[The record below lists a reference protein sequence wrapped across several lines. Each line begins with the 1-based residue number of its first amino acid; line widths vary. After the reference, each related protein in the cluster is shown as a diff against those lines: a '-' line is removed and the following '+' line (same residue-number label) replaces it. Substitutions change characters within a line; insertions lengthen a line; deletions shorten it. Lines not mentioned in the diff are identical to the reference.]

1 MNLGQFIDT
10 FKEAIAQRVVES
22 YPPLY
27 RPSENGHELPR
38 LLRKPL
44 GAQEDAIRGAA
55 LSLEAHRGTTVVGEM
70 GTGKTF
76 IAAAAAHLAGFKRIL
91 VLCPP
96 HLVPKWKREVEMT
109 VPGARAVIVKS
120 ITDLERLRLSTGSGP
135 LFAVMSREKA
145 KLSYRWMPAVI
156 QRWAVSKG
164 RLLRDEETVE
174 PFRVPCCPDCT
185 AQVVD
190 KDGVPL
196 TDADLNRRKH
206 TCAGCGSPL
215 WQADRSGPARYP
227 LADYVKHH
235 MKGFFDLLVGDE
247 VHEYKGRGSA
257 QGIAAGV
264 LADVC
269 GKSLSLS
276 GTLMGGY
283 SSTLFHLLYRFSPEI
298 RTDFGRSDEHR
309 WIQRY
314 GFEEHTVGKPD
325 DDSVED
331 GRFSRRRK
339 YRKVVRERPGLV
351 PSALFHIIGNTV
363 FLRLADVA
371 SGLPPY
377 DEQVMLSS
385 MDSEE
390 DATGY
395 SQRSAYNT
403 VYEELRLKLA
413 EALKAGSK
421 RLLATYLQTL
431 LAYPDGCTRGE
442 TVFDPRSGE
451 VIVQVPPLS
460 EEKLYPKEKALI
472 DMVAAERMEGRR
484 VLVYATH
491 TGTRDITERMD
502 DMLTRHGFRVAVMKA
517 DAVAPERREA
527 WVADRV
533 KQGIDVM
540 ICHPRLVQTGLDLID
555 FPTLIWYETD
565 YSVYV
570 MRQASRRSW
579 RIGQTRPVKVV
590 FMSYKNTLQADALKL
605 VAKKLQSSLAVEGEL
620 PEDGLAAYGDDGDDL
635 MMALARKIVSGDEE
649 EDETVEAVFAQA
661 RDAEAASEEYLVDDG
676 WKTVEIEPEAVE
688 VNGNGHHAGGIGPT
702 VELVLDNGHHGQRQ
716 WPCACPGQREWQRP
730 PRRGRGAAAVAVL
743 LGGVHGRGA
752 GEAEGP
758 GPQASARSHVPVRV
772 GAGNGTG
779 AGGGAGRRRAL
790 GCNTQGEVV
799 ARSAMASPC
808 TAMCAGFFAFQ
819 PARFMCA
826 ALFFCPFSGEV
837 LIPLLRSPSSASDG
851 PSGEA
856 ARNGQPIKRRLTLNL
871 ASTFQRWL
879 KVWRSRAFSMLRS
892 GQTAIDGEAG
902 ERERLIPR
910 CSAVPTR
917 AGSTFRAILSVPG

>member
-1 MNLGQFIDT
+1 MNLGDFIDT
-10 FKEAIAQRVVES
+10 YKEAISQRVVES

-27 RPSENGHELPR
+27 RPSENGGTLPR
-38 LLRKPL
+38 LLRTPL
-44 GAQEDAIRGAA
+44 GAQADAIRGAA

-76 IAAAAAHLAGFKRIL
+76 IAAAAAYMAGFKRIL
-91 VLCPP
+91 VLGPP

-120 ITDLERLRLSTGSGP
+120 ITDLERLRFSIGSGP

-145 KLSYRWMPAVI
+145 KLSYRWKAAVI
-156 QRWAVSKG
+156 ERWAVSRG
-164 RLLRDEETVE
+164 RLVRDEETGE
-174 PFRVPCCPDCT
+174 PFRVPCCPGCT

-196 TDADLNRRKH
+196 TDEDLNRRKR

-227 LADYVKHH
+227 LADYVKHR
-235 MKGFFDLLVGDE
+235 MRGFFDLLVGDE

-264 LADVC
+264 LADAC

-283 SSTLFHLLYRFSPEI
+283 SSTLFH
-298 RTDFGRSDEHR
+298 
-309 WIQRY
+309 
-314 GFEEHTVGKPD
+314 
-325 DDSVED
+325 
-331 GRFSRRRK
+331 
-339 YRKVVRERPGLV
+339 
-351 PSALFHIIGNTV
+351 IIANTV

-377 DEQVMLSS
+377 EEQVMLSS
-385 MDSEE
+385 MDSEA

-395 SQRSAYNT
+395 SQRSAYDT
-403 VYEELRLKLA
+403 VYEELRKELA

-451 VIVQVPPLS
+451 IIVQVPPLS
-460 EEKLYPKEKALI
+460 EERLYPKEKALV
-472 DMVAAERMEGRR
+472 DLVAAERMAGRR

-502 DMLTRHGFRVAVMKA
+502 DILTRHGFRVAVMKA
-517 DAVAPERREA
+517 EAVAPERREA

-570 MRQASRRSW
+570 SRQASRRSW

-590 FMSYKNTLQADALKL
+590 FMSYRNTLQADALKL
-605 VAKKLQSSLAVEGEL
+605 VAKKLQSSLAVEREL
-620 PEDGLAAYGDDGDDL
+620 PEDGLAAFGDDGDDL
-635 MMALARKIVSGDEE
+635 MMALARKIVIGDE
-649 EDETVEAVFAQA
+649 EDETLEEVFAQA
-661 RDAEAASEEYLVDDG
+661 RDAEAASEEFLVDDG
-676 WKTVEIEPEAVE
+676 WKVVEVEPEAVA
-688 VNGNGHHAGGIGPT
+688 VNGNGHHDAIGPT
-702 VELVLDNGHHGQRQ
+702 V
-716 WPCACPGQREWQRP
+716 RP
-730 PRRGRGAAAVAVL
+730 
-743 LGGVHGRGA
+743 
-752 GEAEGP
+752 
-758 GPQASARSHVPVRV
+758 
-772 GAGNGTG
+772 
-779 AGGGAGRRRAL
+779 
-790 GCNTQGEVV
+790 
-799 ARSAMASPC
+799 
-808 TAMCAGFFAFQ
+808 FFAFQ
-819 PARFMCA
+819 Q
-826 ALFFCPFSGEV
+826 V
-837 LIPLLRSPSSASDG
+837 
-851 PSGEA
+851 
-856 ARNGQPIKRRLTLNL
+856 
-871 ASTFQRWL
+871 
-879 KVWRSRAFSMLRS
+879 
-892 GQTAIDGEAG
+892 
-902 ERERLIPR
+902 
-910 CSAVPTR
+910 
-917 AGSTFRAILSVPG
+917 

>member
-10 FKEAIAQRVVES
+10 FKDAIAQRVVES

-27 RPSENGHELPR
+27 RPSENGHRLPR

-44 GAQEDAIRGAA
+44 GAQEDAIKGAA
-55 LSLEAHRGTTVVGEM
+55 LSLDAHRGTTVVGEM

-76 IAAAAAHLAGFKRIL
+76 IAAAAAHMAGFKRVL

-120 ITDLERLRLSTGSGP
+120 ITDLERLRLSVGSGP

-156 QRWAVSKG
+156 ERWATSKG
-164 RLLRDEETVE
+164 RLLRGEETGE

-185 AQVVD
+185 AQIVD

-196 TDADLNRRKH
+196 TDEDLNRRKH
-206 TCAGCGSPL
+206 TCAGCGSSL

-314 GFEEHTVGKPD
+314 GFEEHTVGKPGN
-325 DDSVED
+325 DSVED

-371 SGLPPY
+371 SGLPSY
-377 DEQVMLSS
+377 EEQVMLSS

-442 TVFDPRSGE
+442 TVFDPRSGD

-460 EEKLYPKEKALI
+460 EERLYPKEKALI

-491 TGTRDITERMD
+491 TGTRDITGRMD

-533 KQGIDVM
+533 KEGIDVM

-579 RIGQTRPVKVV
+579 RIGQTCPVKVV

-661 RDAEAASEEYLVDDG
+661 RDAEAASEEFLVDDG
-676 WKTVEIEPEAVE
+676 WKVVEVEPEAVE
-688 VNGNGHHAGGIGPT
+688 VNGDGHHADGIGPT
-702 VELVLDNGHHGQRQ
+702 VELVLDTGHHANGNGH
-716 WPCACPGQREWQRP
+716 
-730 PRRGRGAAAVAVL
+730 AAVEVN
-743 LGGVHGRGA
+743 
-752 GEAEGP
+752 
-758 GPQASARSHVPVRV
+758 
-772 GAGNGTG
+772 GNGHSDEVPEPQQSLFSW
-779 AGGGAGRRRAL
+779 AEFMAEEPVKSKGRKVQAP
-790 GCNTQGEVV
+790 
-799 ARSAMASPC
+799 S
-808 TAMCAGFFAFQ
+808 
-819 PARFMCA
+819 
-826 ALFFCPFSGEV
+826 LFEW
-837 LIPLLRSPSSASDG
+837 A
-851 PSGEA
+851 
-856 ARNGQPIKRRLTLNL
+856 QTLE
-871 ASTFQRWL
+871 Q
-879 KVWRSRAFSMLRS
+879 
-892 GQTAIDGEAG
+892 
-902 ERERLIPR
+902 ERE
-910 CSAVPTR
+910 AV
-917 AGSTFRAILSVPG
+917 GEGQGQ